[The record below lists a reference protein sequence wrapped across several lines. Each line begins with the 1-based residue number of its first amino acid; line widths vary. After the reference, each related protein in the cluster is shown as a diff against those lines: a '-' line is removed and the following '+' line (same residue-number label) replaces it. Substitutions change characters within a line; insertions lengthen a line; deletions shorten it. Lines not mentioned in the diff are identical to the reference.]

1 MYLNLLVC
9 DRNIFWSSWKVFS
22 DLRWS
27 LKILVIFYI
36 FQKYLFQNVH
46 VAFRQFLENR
56 WKSLKSG
63 QKCSGKFTKMWL
75 SVWLYNEQSNKW
87 LQACR
92 YGISLVMF
100 SFTAVYLT
108 LKILSWTLKEVH
120 VFYIILYLAMY
131 YTVHSITL
139 N

>member
-22 DLRWS
+22 DLRLS

-75 SVWLYNEQSNKW
+75 SVWLYIMNKVING
-87 LQACR
+87 CK
-92 YGISLVMF
+92 LVDMKCF
-100 SFTAVYLT
+100 LSCSALYLT
-108 LKILSWTLKEVH
+108 LKILNWTLKEIH